1 MSLNKYTQLSY
12 EERVIIENR
21 LKNNESIRSIANK
34 LDRNP
39 STIAREI
46 NRNGIKTK
54 TTRVNKP
61 KELYLDGRHYRGQP
75 QVDIIRTKRDRS
87 YVGLQEQIPGCLE
100 GDTIFGL
107 KTTDRILTHVDR
119 KSGLLSASLIHNY
132 NAHKVTKQTK
142 LDITS
147 VFGKIKSITYDNGI
161 EFSLWKST
169 EKELNANIYFA
180 NPYHSWGR
188 GRNENTNGLIRD
200 FLPKG
205 TDFKKLT
212 KRDIVEITN
221 LINNRPR
228 KRLEWKTPLEVYRS
242 QSVALEGLE

>member
-1 MSLNKYTQLSY
+1 M
-12 EERVIIENR
+12 
-21 LKNNESIRSIANK
+21 
-34 LDRNP
+34 
-39 STIAREI
+39 
-46 NRNGIKTK
+46 
-54 TTRVNKP
+54 
-61 KELYLDGRHYRGQP
+61 
-75 QVDIIRTKRDRS
+75 
-87 YVGLQEQIPGCLE
+87 
-100 GDTIFGL
+100 
-107 KTTDRILTHVDR
+107 DR

-132 NAHKVTKQTK
+132 NAHKVTKQTN

-161 EFSLWKST
+161 EFSLWKIT

-180 NPYHSWGR
+180 NPYHSWER
-188 GRNENTNGLIRD
+188 GRNENANGLIRD

-242 QSVALEGLE
+242 RSVALEGLE

>member
-1 MSLNKYTQLSY
+1 M
-12 EERVIIENR
+12 
-21 LKNNESIRSIANK
+21 
-34 LDRNP
+34 
-39 STIAREI
+39 
-46 NRNGIKTK
+46 
-54 TTRVNKP
+54 
-61 KELYLDGRHYRGQP
+61 
-75 QVDIIRTKRDRS
+75 
-87 YVGLQEQIPGCLE
+87 
-100 GDTIFGL
+100 
-107 KTTDRILTHVDR
+107 DR

-161 EFSLWKST
+161 EFSLWKIT

-180 NPYHSWGR
+180 NPYHSWER
-188 GRNENTNGLIRD
+188 GRNENANGLIRD

-221 LINNRPR
+221 LINNIPR

-242 QSVALEGLE
+242 RSVALEGLE